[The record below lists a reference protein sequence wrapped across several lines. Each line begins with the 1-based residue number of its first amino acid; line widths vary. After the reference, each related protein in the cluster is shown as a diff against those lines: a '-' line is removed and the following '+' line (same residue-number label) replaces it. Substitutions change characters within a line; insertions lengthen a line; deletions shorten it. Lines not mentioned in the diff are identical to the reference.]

1 LSIQPRLIHAD
12 FVCVY
17 ETRLSRHLS
26 LLVMYALCALALLRL
41 QCTGRLRGARRG
53 SAALAGIGICAALYS
68 LWAIAGAGA
77 VPVALGAL
85 LLAIGVPLYYG
96 GPIYR
101 RFTMRSRLS

>member
-1 LSIQPRLIHAD
+1 
-12 FVCVY
+12 
-17 ETRLSRHLS
+17 
-26 LLVMYALCALALLRL
+26 MYALCALALLRL
-41 QCTGRLRGARRG
+41 QWTGRLRGARRG